1 MNELTRNVTAA
12 ALVAG
17 LVAGATGSASAQD
30 TGETRR
36 AGATF
41 LGDTGFWF
49 VPTAEVLGSGGFSI
63 SAQSVVVNRE
73 EGFSAIQHGLA
84 TVAAGVGGRVEVFG
98 SVRLLTRIDRDIR
111 PLFTNGDASGVA
123 RHGGLLNDYPLV
135 DDLFTGNQ
143 MGDVIAGVKINLLSE
158 ERLDPV
164 ALAIRGFAKL
174 PTGDADA
181 GTSTGE
187 TDGEIDVVI
196 SKAAGNLE
204 VSGFAGFALR
214 RDPAEV
220 DISNSMRWGVGV
232 GGPLRGPLQLFGEL
246 HGELYPTD
254 DRIVQRGPGIAGPY
268 GHRAATWT
276 QLRNP
281 VDLSLGL
288 NWHGPRGIFASAGI
302 NWALVHA
309 DRDAVRLDLP
319 SIGADRLGALFRL
332 GYHSGVRLHMPPPP
346 DAPAPPP
353 PDANRPPTVTV
364 TCNPC
369 EVGVGEETELRAY
382 ARDPDGDALTYRWNS
397 PAGELLGSRN
407 QATQRWRAPAT
418 GGPVPV
424 TVTVSDGRG
433 GSVSET
439 VTIQVVD
446 ARAEPAREIA
456 FEDVHFEFDRFN
468 LRPAATRLLDEVFDA
483 MQADPD
489 LEIHIEGH
497 TCNIG
502 TAEYNLALGER
513 RANSVREYLAGRGI
527 GADRLSTVGYG
538 EERPAHDN
546 SLEATRRLNRRAVM
560 VVRMQ

>member
-1 MNELTRNVTAA
+1 MAS
-12 ALVAG
+12 
-17 LVAGATGSASAQD
+17 ATGTVYAQE
-30 TGETRR
+30 GAETRP

-41 LGDTGFWF
+41 LGDTGLWF
-49 VPTAEVLGSGGFSI
+49 VPTAEVLGSGGFSV

-73 EGFSAIQHGLA
+73 EGFSNIRHGLV

-111 PLFTNGDASGVA
+111 PLFSPGNASGVA
-123 RHGGLLNDYPLV
+123 RYGGLLNDYPLV
-135 DDLFTGNQ
+135 DDQFSGNQ
-143 MGDVIAGVKINLLSE
+143 MGDVVAGVKINLLSE

-174 PTGDADA
+174 PTGDSGA

-187 TDGEIDVVI
+187 TDGELDIVI
-196 SKAAGNLE
+196 SKAAGNVE

-214 RDPAEV
+214 RDPADV

-246 HGELYPTD
+246 HGELYPAD
-254 DRIVQRGPGIAGPY
+254 DRIVQRGPGLAGPD
-268 GHRAATWT
+268 GSRAATWT

-281 VDLSLGL
+281 LDVTVGVSWLGPGGL
-288 NWHGPRGIFASAGI
+288 FASAGLT
-302 NWALVHA
+302 WAAVHSSRSDA
-309 DRDAVRLDLP
+309 GRGLSSSGGDRV
-319 SIGADRLGALFRL
+319 GALFRL

-346 DAPAPPP
+346 DEPPP
-353 PDANRPPTVTV
+353 PPPANRPPTVTV

-369 EVGVGEETELRAY
+369 EVGVGEETELRAD

-407 QATQRWRAPAT
+407 QATQRWRAPDT

-439 VTIQVVD
+439 VTIQVVEPP
-446 ARAEPAREIA
+446 AEPSREIA

-527 GADRLSTVGYG
+527 GNDRLTTVSYG

>member
-1 MNELTRNVTAA
+1 M
-12 ALVAG
+12 
-17 LVAGATGSASAQD
+17 ASAAGTVYAQE
-30 TGETRR
+30 GAETRP

-41 LGDTGFWF
+41 LGDTGLWF
-49 VPTAEVLGSGGFSI
+49 VPTAEVLGSGGFSV

-73 EGFSAIQHGLA
+73 EGFSNIRHGLV

-111 PLFTNGDASGVA
+111 PLFSPGNASGVA
-123 RHGGLLNDYPLV
+123 RYGGLLNDYPLV
-135 DDLFTGNQ
+135 DDQFSGNQ
-143 MGDVIAGVKINLLSE
+143 MGDVVAGVKFNLLSE

-174 PTGDADA
+174 PTGDTGA

-187 TDGEIDVVI
+187 TDGELDIVI
-196 SKAAGNLE
+196 SKAAGNVE

-214 RDPAEV
+214 RDPADV

-254 DRIVQRGPGIAGPY
+254 DRIVQRGPGIVGPD
-268 GHRAATWT
+268 GSRAATWT

-281 VDLSLGL
+281 LDVTLGV
-288 NWHGPRGIFASAGI
+288 NWFGPGGLFASAGLT
-302 NWALVHA
+302 WAAVHSSRA
-309 DRDAVRLDLP
+309 DAGRGL
-319 SIGADRLGALFRL
+319 SSSGGDRVGALFRL

-346 DAPAPPP
+346 DEPPP
-353 PDANRPPTVTV
+353 PPPANRPPTVTV

-369 EVGVGEETELRAY
+369 EVGVGEETELRAD

-407 QATQRWRAPAT
+407 QATQRWRAPDT

-439 VTIQVVD
+439 VTIQVVEPP
-446 ARAEPAREIA
+446 AEPSREIA

-527 GADRLSTVGYG
+527 GNDRLTTVSYG
-538 EERPAHDN
+538 EERPGHDN

-560 VVRMQ
+560 VVRLQ

>member
-1 MNELTRNVTAA
+1 MKRNLVAA
-12 ALVAG
+12 AVAAG
-17 LVAGATGSASAQD
+17 VIVSAAGAAHAQE
-30 TGETRR
+30 GAETRP

-49 VPTAEVLGSGGFSI
+49 VPTAEVIGSGGFSV
-63 SAQSVVVNRE
+63 SAQSVVINRE
-73 EGFSAIQHGLA
+73 EGFSNIRHGLA

-111 PLFTNGDASGVA
+111 PLFSPGNASGVA
-123 RHGGLLNDYPLV
+123 RYGGLLNNYPLV
-135 DDLFTGNQ
+135 DGPFSGNQ

-174 PTGDADA
+174 PTGDTDA

-187 TDGEIDVVI
+187 TDGEIDIVI
-196 SKAAGNLE
+196 SKAAGNVE

-214 RDPAEV
+214 RDPDVV
-220 DISNSMRWGVGV
+220 DISNSARWGIGI
-232 GGPLRGPLQLFGEL
+232 GGPVRGPLQLFGEL
-246 HGELYPTD
+246 HGELYPAD
-254 DRIVQRGPGIAGPY
+254 DRIVQRGPGIAGPD
-268 GHRAATWT
+268 GSRAATWT
-276 QLRNP
+276 QLGNP
-281 VDLSLGL
+281 LDVTVGL
-288 NWHGPRGIFASAGI
+288 NWQGPGGLFAGAGLTWAAVHGSRSDAG
-302 NWALVHA
+302 LGQSSSGG
-309 DRDAVRLDLP
+309 DR
-319 SIGADRLGALFRL
+319 IGALFRI

-346 DAPAPPP
+346 EAPPP
-353 PDANRPPTVTV
+353 PPPANRPPTVTV

-369 EVGVGEETELRAY
+369 EVGVGEETELRAD
-382 ARDPDGDALTYRWNS
+382 ARDPDGDTLTYRWNS

-407 QATQRWRAPAT
+407 QATQRWRAPDT

-439 VTIQVVD
+439 VTIQVIEPP
-446 ARAEPAREIA
+446 AEPSREFA

-527 GADRLSTVGYG
+527 GADRLTTVSYG

>member
-1 MNELTRNVTAA
+1 MAA
-12 ALVAG
+12 A
-17 LVAGATGSASAQD
+17 AGAANAQ
-30 TGETRR
+30 EAAATRP

-49 VPTAEVLGSGGFSI
+49 VPTAEVLGGGGFSF
-63 SAQSVVVNRE
+63 SAQSVEVNRE
-73 EGFSAIQHGLA
+73 AGFSNIRHGLA
-84 TVAAGVGGRVEVFG
+84 TVAAGVGERVEVFG
-98 SVRLLTRIDRDIR
+98 SVRLLTRIDRDVR
-111 PLFTNGDASGVA
+111 PLFLPGNAAGVA
-123 RHGGLLNDYPLV
+123 RYGGLLNDYPLV
-135 DDLFTGNQ
+135 DDQFSGNQ
-143 MGDVIAGVKINLLSE
+143 MGDVVAGVKVNLLSE

-174 PTGDADA
+174 PTGDTAA

-187 TDGEIDVVI
+187 VDGELDIVL
-196 SKAAGNLE
+196 SKTAGNVE
-204 VSGFAGFALR
+204 ISGFAGFVMR
-214 RDPAEV
+214 RDPDVA
-220 DISNSMRWGVGV
+220 DISNGMRWGIGV

-254 DRIVQRGPGIAGPY
+254 DLIVQRGPGLAGPDLS
-268 GHRAATWT
+268 RAATWT
-276 QLRNP
+276 ELRNP
-281 VDLSLGL
+281 LDVTVGV
-288 NWHGPRGIFASAGI
+288 NWAGPGGIFAGAGLT
-302 NWALVHA
+302 WAAVHA
-309 DRDAVRLDLP
+309 SRSDAAVGLSSGGRDR
-319 SIGADRLGALFRL
+319 IGALFRF

-346 DAPAPPP
+346 ETPPAPPP
-353 PDANRPPTVTV
+353 ANRPPTVTL

-369 EVGVGEETELRAY
+369 EMGVGEETELRAD
-382 ARDPDGDALTYRWNS
+382 ARDPDGDTLTYRWNS

-407 QATQRWRAPAT
+407 QAAQRWRAPDT

-439 VTIQVVD
+439 VTIQVVEPP
-446 ARAEPAREIA
+446 AEPALQIA

-489 LEIHIEGH
+489 LRINIEGH

-513 RANSVREYLAGRGI
+513 RANSVREYLSGRGI
-527 GADRLSTVGYG
+527 GADRLTTVSFG

-560 VVRMQ
+560 VVRLQ